1 MNTED
6 ILAVLFAS
14 TEQQLTSH
22 LSSNKQKY
30 IFAAKAAG
38 KQMSHTKI
46 ILEDSVLQTLENE
59 KDGT

>member
-1 MNTED
+1 M
-6 ILAVLFAS
+6 AVLFAS

-30 IFAAKAAG
+30 LFAAKAAG